1 MEELA
6 DAKQKEGQG
15 EGEPEQPPEDA
26 AQAADE
32 KIADDDDKVQDLEQ
46 EETLNDDSS
55 EVGFYILCNRLIPLT
70 PPSLPPS
77 PLDTLVHFFTHCIC
91 TISIQPVSAAQ
102 EKLLLIKLAELR
114 TRKQRVEQ
122 LVGLLSAMRLQD
134 EMMAAATGSGD
145 ASPPRL
151 TAMDQE
157 PAAGGEE
164 ETLLQALAKTEAD
177 DDDTITIGLS
187 AEATGDGG
195 SGPSELVRDEEA
207 AGMAELQDRL
217 R

>member
-32 KIADDDDKVQDLEQ
+32 KITDDDDKVQDLEQ

-77 PLDTLVHFFTHCIC
+77 PLDTLVHFFYSLYLHNLCPACVSRPGEAATH
-91 TISIQPVSAAQ
+91 QAG
-102 EKLLLIKLAELR
+102 
-114 TRKQRVEQ
+114 RVE
-122 LVGLLSAMRLQD
+122 S
-134 EMMAAATGSGD
+134 
-145 ASPPRL
+145 
-151 TAMDQE
+151 
-157 PAAGGEE
+157 
-164 ETLLQALAKTEAD
+164 
-177 DDDTITIGLS
+177 
-187 AEATGDGG
+187 
-195 SGPSELVRDEEA
+195 
-207 AGMAELQDRL
+207 
-217 R
+217 